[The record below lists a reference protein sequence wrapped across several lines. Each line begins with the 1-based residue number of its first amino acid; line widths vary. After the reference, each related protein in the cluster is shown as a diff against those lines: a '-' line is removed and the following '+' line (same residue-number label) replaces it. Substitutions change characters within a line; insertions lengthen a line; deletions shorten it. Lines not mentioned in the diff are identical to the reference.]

1 MNNYKIYIG
10 VVVVLVIGA
19 LGVYFLP
26 KIISDQGSYL
36 AGESYFSAKVVD
48 MMKKEKPLECRTQ
61 MENEESLI
69 EAVYYFDN
77 KNERIRVDT
86 EVVAKGGGVNIN
98 TTSIIRDGW
107 NYFWDNLTN
116 KDGMKIKVE
125 DYQNPEEVD
134 YGVDVDE
141 KFDFKCKSWRVDSSK
156 FDLPADKSF
165 VDISGLLSSF
175 EDFSTSP
182 SSDYSSSDLSTD
194 IDTGNF
200 NSCDFCNMIPAGPE
214 RDDCL
219 SSC

>member
-1 MNNYKIYIG
+1 MKSYKIY
-10 VVVVLVIGA
+10 VVLGAIVIVIGA
-19 LGVYFLP
+19 LVYFLP
-26 KIISDQGSYL
+26 NITGDKSPYL
-36 AGESYFSAKVVD
+36 AEESYFSESVVE
-48 MMKKEKPLECRTQ
+48 MMKKDKPLECSTK
-61 MENEESLI
+61 MENQESAI

-77 KNERIRVDT
+77 KNEKVRVDMQ
-86 EVVAKGGGVNIN
+86 VVSKDGGVNIN

-156 FDLPADKSF
+156 FDLPSDKSF
-165 VDISGLLSSF
+165 MDLSDLVEGF
-175 EDFSTSP
+175 DDFSVTSG
-182 SSDYSSSDLSTD
+182 DYNNLDSNMEA
-194 IDTGNF
+194 DTF
-200 NSCDFCNMIPAGPE
+200 NPCDFCNLIPAGSE